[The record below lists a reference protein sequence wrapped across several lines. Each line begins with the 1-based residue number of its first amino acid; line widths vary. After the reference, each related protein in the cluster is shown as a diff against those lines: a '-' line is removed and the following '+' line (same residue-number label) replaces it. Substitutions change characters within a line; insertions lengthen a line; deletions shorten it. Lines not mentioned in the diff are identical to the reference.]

1 MELPIPTTNPSL
13 SAVAKAVW
21 GVLAT
26 VGRPLSAK
34 EIYESNFL
42 TEGRGA
48 IRKGMNELQEA
59 GYLAFKRERLDN
71 GTWNPYWEFTEPA
84 KKFVDLFNWGYLPRT
99 EDRNSDVG
107 VSVNTNTID
116 NSKGS
121 LKVLRTLSLYDAQG
135 VVTKKELDMSWS
147 MLDDKPQP
155 KKKAKRGQINDDVV
169 GGIGKV
175 VDKQAVLNVKYKR
188 KASKVE
194 SDNRSRG
201 EKPEEEWKS
210 GDIVAEFY
218 ALIDEKKITAPG
230 QVNGTSLIKWINKLY
245 GQGVPRI
252 SVLKGMRMFFA
263 DPRNFHD
270 VGIGTPLWQ
279 RFIAYYPTVHGL
291 AVSVPVEYRNDE
303 FDEHQAAM
311 LEMLKGKK

>member
-107 VSVNTNTID
+107 VSVDISTID
-116 NSKGS
+116 SSKGS

-135 VVTKKELDMSWS
+135 VVKEKELDMSWS
-147 MLDDKPQP
+147 ILDDDPQP
-155 KKKAKRGQINDDVV
+155 KKKPKRGQIDDDVV
-169 GGIGKV
+169 GGIGKI
-175 VDKQAVLNVKYKR
+175 VDKQALRNKKYKR
-188 KASKVE
+188 TSTKVE
-194 SDNRSRG
+194 VDNRARSER
-201 EKPEEEWKS
+201 PEEEWKT
-210 GDIVAEFY
+210 GDLVAEFY
-218 ALIDEKKITAPG
+218 SLAESKIEGIPA
-230 QVNGTSLIKWINKLY
+230 QINGTSLIRWINKLV
-245 GQGVPRI
+245 GQGVPRVT
-252 SVLKGMRMFFA
+252 VLKGMRMFFA
-263 DPRNFHD
+263 DVRNFHD
-270 VGIGTPLWQ
+270 LGVGLPLWQ

-291 AVSVPVEYRNDE
+291 AAAAPVEYRDDE
-303 FDEHQAAM
+303 FEEHQKAM
-311 LEMLKGKK
+311 LEMLKGE